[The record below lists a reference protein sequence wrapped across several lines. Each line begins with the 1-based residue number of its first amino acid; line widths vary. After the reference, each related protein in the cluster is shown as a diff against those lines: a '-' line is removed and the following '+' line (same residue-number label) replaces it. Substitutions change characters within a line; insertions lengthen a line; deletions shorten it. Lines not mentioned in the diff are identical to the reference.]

1 MKIELVAYTQANP
14 ALNQETAQVV
24 GDLATIWNGQGT
36 YAENVVEFAG
46 RVCYRSTHRMGTAP
60 DFIVARVREGHEDI
74 IEHIVVTVRVTGSDE
89 PLRWRMFNRHCEV
102 SESPDWPYDQHGV
115 VSSKIWAHPGLQAGV
130 SRLWRCLRPATNHRR
145 MD

>member
-14 ALNQETAQVV
+14 ALNQETAQGV

-89 PLRWRMFNRHCEV
+89 PLRW
-102 SESPDWPYDQHGV
+102 
-115 VSSKIWAHPGLQAGV
+115 
-130 SRLWRCLRPATNHRR
+130 
-145 MD
+145 